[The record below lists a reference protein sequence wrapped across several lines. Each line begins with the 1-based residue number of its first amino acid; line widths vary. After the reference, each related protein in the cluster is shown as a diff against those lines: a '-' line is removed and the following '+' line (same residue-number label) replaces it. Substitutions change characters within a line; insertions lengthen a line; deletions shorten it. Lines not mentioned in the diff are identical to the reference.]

1 MSFKYFLIIFGLEI
15 SHQML
20 VNGKSSLNLR
30 MYRIA
35 FYPDVSCSW
44 LRKEGKGLRRE
55 IMYLEK
61 TQSCP
66 KENSFLR
73 QFVTSFVRSGAAE

>member
-1 MSFKYFLIIFGLEI
+1 
-15 SHQML
+15 ML
-20 VNGKSSLNLR
+20 VNGKSSLNFR

-35 FYPDVSCSW
+35 FYPDVSYVLGLERRRES
-44 LRKEGKGLRRE
+44 KGLSRE

>member
-1 MSFKYFLIIFGLEI
+1 MSFKYFLIIFRFEI